1 MINSICGGVRM
12 NFSLVTIIDED
23 LNQYKADMQE
33 AFQKGF
39 EDVFGKTEDI
49 ILPEKDIDNSLNQKN
64 SVAYKAVVDGEM
76 VGGAVVVIDEKT
88 QHNHLDFLYVKC
100 GTSSKGIGKAMWDE
114 IERLHPET
122 KVWETC
128 TPYFEKRNIHFYVN
142 KCGFHIVEFL
152 NEKNPGLDMPEDFIG
167 DGGQGMF
174 VFWKQM

>member
-64 SVAYKAVVDGEM
+64 SVAYKQLLM
-76 VGGAVVVIDEKT
+76 VKWLEV
-88 QHNHLDFLYVKC
+88 LL
-100 GTSSKGIGKAMWDE
+100 W
-114 IERLHPET
+114 
-122 KVWETC
+122 
-128 TPYFEKRNIHFYVN
+128 
-142 KCGFHIVEFL
+142 
-152 NEKNPGLDMPEDFIG
+152 
-167 DGGQGMF
+167 
-174 VFWKQM
+174 

>member
-23 LNQYKADMQE
+23 LNQYKADIQE

-88 QHNHLDFLYVKC
+88 QHNYLDFLYVKC
-100 GTSSKGIGKAMWDE
+100 GTSSKDIGKAMWDE

-174 VFWKQM
+174 VFRKQM

>member
-64 SVAYKAVVDGEM
+64 SC
-76 VGGAVVVIDEKT
+76 
-88 QHNHLDFLYVKC
+88 LLY
-100 GTSSKGIGKAMWDE
+100 TSCRCS
-114 IERLHPET
+114 
-122 KVWETC
+122 
-128 TPYFEKRNIHFYVN
+128 FEK
-142 KCGFHIVEFL
+142 
-152 NEKNPGLDMPEDFIG
+152 FI
-167 DGGQGMF
+167 F
-174 VFWKQM
+174 SN

>member
-49 ILPEKDIDNSLNQKN
+49 ILPEKDIDNSLNEKG

-76 VGGAVVVIDEKT
+76 VG
-88 QHNHLDFLYVKC
+88 
-100 GTSSKGIGKAMWDE
+100 
-114 IERLHPET
+114 
-122 KVWETC
+122 C
-128 TPYFEKRNIHFYVN
+128 TDVHHRTACYQPIA
-142 KCGFHIVEFL
+142 
-152 NEKNPGLDMPEDFIG
+152 
-167 DGGQGMF
+167 
-174 VFWKQM
+174 

>member
-64 SVAYKAVVDGEM
+64 SVAYKGNYFAYWNNR
-76 VGGAVVVIDEKT
+76 T
-88 QHNHLDFLYVKC
+88 
-100 GTSSKGIGKAMWDE
+100 TS
-114 IERLHPET
+114 
-122 KVWETC
+122 
-128 TPYFEKRNIHFYVN
+128 HF
-142 KCGFHIVEFL
+142 
-152 NEKNPGLDMPEDFIG
+152 
-167 DGGQGMF
+167 
-174 VFWKQM
+174 

>member
-1 MINSICGGVRM
+1 M

-100 GTSSKGIGKAMWDE
+100 STHSKGIGKAMWDE
-114 IERLHPET
+114 IERLHPQT

-128 TPYFEKRNIHFYVN
+128 TPYFEKRNIHFYVI
-142 KCGFHIVEFL
+142 KCGFHIVEF
-152 NEKNPGLDMPEDFIG
+152 
-167 DGGQGMF
+167 
-174 VFWKQM
+174 

>member
-1 MINSICGGVRM
+1 M

-76 VGGAVVVIDEKT
+76 VGGAIVVIDEEA
-88 QHNHLDFLYVKC
+88 QHNHLDLFYVKC
-100 GTSSKGIGKAMWDE
+100 GIHSKGIGKRMWDE
-114 IERLHPET
+114 IEKLHPET

-128 TPYFEKRNIHFYVN
+128 TPYFERRNIHFYVN
-142 KCGFHIVEFL
+142 RCGFHIVEFL
-152 NEKNPGLDMPEDFIG
+152 NEKNPGADMPEDFIG

-174 VFWKQM
+174 VFRKQM

>member
-39 EDVFGKTEDI
+39 EDVFAKTEDI
-49 ILPEKDIDNSLNQKN
+49 ILPEKDIDNSLNQKS

-88 QHNHLDFLYVKC
+88 QHNHLRK
-100 GTSSKGIGKAMWDE
+100 
-114 IERLHPET
+114 ET
-122 KVWETC
+122 
-128 TPYFEKRNIHFYVN
+128 
-142 KCGFHIVEFL
+142 
-152 NEKNPGLDMPEDFIG
+152 FIF
-167 DGGQGMF
+167 M
-174 VFWKQM
+174 

>member
-76 VGGAVVVIDEKT
+76 VGGAVVVIDEKLST
-88 QHNHLDFLYVKC
+88 IILIFFMLSVALVVKVLVRQC
-100 GTSSKGIGKAMWDE
+100 GMKLKDCILKQRYGKLAPH
-114 IERLHPET
+114 ILRKET
-122 KVWETC
+122 
-128 TPYFEKRNIHFYVN
+128 
-142 KCGFHIVEFL
+142 
-152 NEKNPGLDMPEDFIG
+152 FIF
-167 DGGQGMF
+167 M
-174 VFWKQM
+174 